1 MKLIWV
7 EPVIDQLWQ
16 CLDLLKSMNMQE
28 LKADDKTIIQLAN
41 QYHQVALNIESTL
54 ADISDQMETGPNFDD
69 NSGCDCCGMNDQKHI
84 MPDGDKLC
92 EYCFAEETK
101 KEGYE

>member
-1 MKLIWV
+1 
-7 EPVIDQLWQ
+7 
-16 CLDLLKSMNMQE
+16 MQE

-69 NSGCDCCGMNDQKHI
+69 NSDSVSLNVV
-84 MPDGDKLC
+84 
-92 EYCFAEETK
+92 
-101 KEGYE
+101 